1 MGKTG
6 KNTEDIK
13 GENITLKRVTQIKCQ
28 ENYSSVCGEET
39 SPTPQ
44 TDWSLA
50 HELKAAFG
58 SNLLPRNT
66 V

>member
-1 MGKTG
+1 
-6 KNTEDIK
+6 
-13 GENITLKRVTQIKCQ
+13 LKRVTQIKCQ